1 MKILCLGIFALGL
14 VLAPSA
20 SATTPPDPFEGV
32 AQTSLVIGEVIQTGF
47 RISDQGDF
55 QIVEHGHWS
64 PPERA
69 LLPQFSASDAVI
81 FARRASSTK
90 KTKKIDSNFR
100 RATFLRD
107 VHAAE
112 ARFGLPHGLL
122 DALIW
127 AESRYNP
134 SAVSSA
140 GAAGL
145 GQLMIGTAKD
155 LGVHNRFDP
164 QANIHGAAQYLRQ
177 MLDRFG
183 MVHLAVA
190 AYNAGPGA
198 VGRAKGIPMNR
209 ETPSYVRSVLERW
222 RSI

>member
-1 MKILCLGIFALGL
+1 MKILCMGIFALGS

-20 SATTPPDPFEGV
+20 SATTPSNPFERETKMPAV
-32 AQTSLVIGEVIQTGF
+32 VDTVIEQGF
-47 RISDQGDF
+47 RISERGDF

-64 PPERA
+64 LPYNPPTT
-69 LLPQFSASDAVI
+69 QFSASDLVTPAH
-81 FARRASSTK
+81 RQLKQK
-90 KTKKIDSNFR
+90 KHKNLGSNFR

-122 DALIW
+122 DAVIW

-145 GQLMIGTAKD
+145 GQLMLGTAKD
-155 LGVHNRFDP
+155 LGVRNRFDP
-164 QANIHGAAQYLRQ
+164 QANIGGAARYLRQ

-183 MVHLAVA
+183 MVQLALA

-198 VGRAKGIPMNR
+198 VSKAQGIPLNR
-209 ETPSYVRSVLERW
+209 ETPTYVRSIMARW
-222 RSI
+222 KMQ

>member
-1 MKILCLGIFALGL
+1 MKILFLGIFALGS

-20 SATTPPDPFEGV
+20 SATSSSDHFEREAKTTV
-32 AQTSLVIGEVIQTGF
+32 VVDSVIEQGF
-47 RISDQGDF
+47 RISDRGDF

-64 PPERA
+64 PPERPP
-69 LLPQFSASDAVI
+69 LPQFSAGDAV
-81 FARRASSTK
+81 FRAHRALPTK
-90 KTKKIDSNFR
+90 KMMKIDSNFR

-134 SAVSSA
+134 GAVSSA

-145 GQLMIGTAKD
+145 GQLMLGTAKD
-155 LGVHNRFDP
+155 LGVRNRFDP
-164 QANIHGAAQYLRQ
+164 QANIGGAARYLRQ

-183 MVHLAVA
+183 MVHLALA

-198 VGRAKGIPMNR
+198 VSKAQGIPLNR
-209 ETPSYVRSVLERW
+209 ETPTYVRSVMARW
-222 RSI
+222 KMQ